1 MGTRSSSAKKMGTEG
16 CTEEV
21 LEQFNYPCASV
32 HPGSG
37 QGILH
42 RHFACALFFS
52 QMRPAQQ

>member
-1 MGTRSSSAKKMGTEG
+1 MGTRSSSAKKMGMEG

-21 LEQFNYPCASV
+21 LEQLNYPCASV

-42 RHFACALFFS
+42 CHFVRDLFFS
-52 QMRPAQQ
+52 QMKPAQQ

>member
-1 MGTRSSSAKKMGTEG
+1 MGTRSSSAKKMGMEG

-21 LEQFNYPCASV
+21 LEQFNYPCASA

-42 RHFACALFFS
+42 RHFARALFFS
-52 QMRPAQQ
+52 